1 MKDFDNVDRYYPS
14 EVLTDRWEMGSMD
27 KHESGDYVSY
37 EDYQELL
44 EEYKFISDQHNEDW
58 LFFTIINEFMIK
70 HGILEITHEGGAKEA
85 AMNVCDSIMKIL
97 EEYKKLLYRMEGLD
111 K

>member
-44 EEYKFISDQHNEDW
+44 EEYND
-58 LFFTIINEFMIK
+58 
-70 HGILEITHEGGAKEA
+70 
-85 AMNVCDSIMKIL
+85 
-97 EEYKKLLYRMEGLD
+97 LLYRMEELD